1 MLTVIPWEKVMG
13 DIDLMQAGAALLAA
27 IAFAAIVF
35 ILVNPYTSGEKKTEK
50 RINSVSK
57 SPARTSERRVANDQA
72 SARRKAVA
80 DTLKDLEARQKSSEK
95 VDFRLRLQR
104 AGLDISLKG
113 YWLMSIGAGL
123 ACAVVSFIVFP
134 TAPLAAPIVGFVG
147 AFGLPRWYV
156 SRATKVRQT
165 KFLKEFANSIDVIV
179 RGIKSGLPLNEC
191 LAIIARESP
200 DPVST
205 EIREVVDEQRIGV
218 PISECLD
225 RLMQR
230 VPLPEVKFFAVV
242 IAIQQKSGGNL
253 SEALGNLSGVLR
265 DRIRLQMKVRSM
277 SAEAKASASVLAAL
291 PPIVGL
297 LVYLTS
303 PAYIALLWQL
313 KTGQFLLLGS
323 AFWMFCGVMVMRKMI
338 NFKF

>member
-1 MLTVIPWEKVMG
+1 MG
-13 DIDLMQAGAALLAA
+13 EIDTMQILAA
-27 IAFAAIVF
+27 VFAAVAFASIVF
-35 ILVNPYTSGEKKTEK
+35 IIVNPYTSGEKKTEK
-50 RINSVSK
+50 RINSVSQA
-57 SPARTSERRVANDQA
+57 SVRTNDRRGVVEQA

-80 DTLKDLEARQKSSEK
+80 DTLKDLESRQKNSEK
-95 VDFRLRLQR
+95 VDLRMRLQR
-104 AGLDISLKG
+104 AGLEMTLKT
-113 YWLMSIGAGL
+113 YWLFSIGAGFASAL
-123 ACAVVSFIVFP
+123 LSFIIFP
-134 TAPLAAPIVGFVG
+134 SAPFAAPSIGFVG
-147 AFGLPRWYV
+147 AFGVPRWYV
-156 SRATKVRQT
+156 SRATKVRQA
-165 KFLKEFANSIDVIV
+165 KFLREFANAIDVIV

-200 DPVST
+200 EPIAS
-205 EIREVVDEQRIGV
+205 EIRVVVDEQRVGV
-218 PISECLD
+218 PISECLE

-265 DRIRLQMKVRSM
+265 DRIRLQMKVKAM
-277 SAEAKASASVLAAL
+277 SAEAKASAGVLASL
-291 PPIVGL
+291 PPAVGI

-303 PAYIALLWQL
+303 PNYISLLWQL
-313 KTGQFLLLGS
+313 KTGQLLLLGS

>member
-1 MLTVIPWEKVMG
+1 MG
-13 DIDLMQAGAALLAA
+13 DIDLMQAFVALLAA
-27 IAFAAIVF
+27 VAFAAVVF
-35 ILVNPYTSGEKKTEK
+35 VFVNPYTSGAKKTEK
-50 RINSVSK
+50 RISSVSQ
-57 SPARTSERRVANDQA
+57 SGARTSERRGAADQA

-80 DTLKDLEARQKSSEK
+80 DTLKDLETRQKNSEK

-104 AGLDISLKG
+104 AGLDTSVKT
-113 YWLMSIGAGL
+113 YWMMSIGAGVV
-123 ACAVVSFIVFP
+123 CAIICLFIFP

-147 AFGLPRWYV
+147 AFGIPRWYV
-156 SRATKVRQT
+156 TRATKTRQL
-165 KFLKEFANSIDVIV
+165 KFLKEFANAIDVIV

-191 LAIIARESP
+191 LTIIARESP
-200 DPVST
+200 EPIAS

-253 SEALGNLSGVLR
+253 SEALGNLAGVLR
-265 DRIRLQMKVRSM
+265 DRLRLQMKVKSM
-277 SAEAKASASVLAAL
+277 SAEAKASAGVLASL
-291 PPIVGL
+291 PPIVGI

-303 PAYIALLWQL
+303 PQYISLLWQL
-313 KTGQFLLLGS
+313 KTGQLLLMGS
-323 AFWMFCGVMVMRKMI
+323 AFWMMCGVLVMRKMI

>member
-1 MLTVIPWEKVMG
+1 MG
-13 DIDLMQAGAALLAA
+13 DFDPVQILLAVFA
-27 IAFAAIVF
+27 AVAFAAIVF
-35 ILVNPYTSGEKKTEK
+35 LLVNPYTSGAKKTEK
-50 RINSVSK
+50 RISSI
-57 SPARTSERRVANDQA
+57 SQGGPRTTERRGAVEQA

-80 DTLKDLEARQKSSEK
+80 DTLKDLEARQKNAEK
-95 VDFRLRLQR
+95 VDLRLRLQR
-104 AGLDISLKG
+104 AGLNMTIKG
-113 YWLMSIGAGL
+113 YWISSLIAGI
-123 ACAVVSFIVFP
+123 VSTIIALFMFP
-134 TAPLAAPIVGFVG
+134 TAPIAAPIIGFVG

-191 LAIIARESP
+191 LGIIARESP
-200 DPVST
+200 EPIAG
-205 EIREVVDEQRIGV
+205 EFREVVEEQRVGI
-218 PISECLD
+218 PISESLD

-242 IAIQQKSGGNL
+242 VAIQQKAGGNL

-265 DRIRLQMKVRSM
+265 DRIRLQMKVKAM
-277 SAEAKASASVLAAL
+277 SAEAKASAGVLASL
-291 PPIVGL
+291 PPVVAI

-303 PAYIALLWQL
+303 PSYISLLWTT
-313 KTGQFLLLGS
+313 KNGQFMLLVS

>member
-1 MLTVIPWEKVMG
+1 MG
-13 DIDLMQAGAALLAA
+13 EIDPMQAMVALFAA

-35 ILVNPYTSGEKKTEK
+35 ILVNPYTSGEKKAEK
-50 RINSVSK
+50 RISSISK
-57 SPARTSERRVANDQA
+57 SGVRTSERRGAADQA

-95 VDFRLRLQR
+95 IDFHLRLQR
-104 AGLDISLKG
+104 AGLKITLKG
-113 YWLMSIGAGL
+113 YWLMSLAAGAG
-123 ACAVVSFIVFP
+123 CTIVSLIAFP
-134 TAPLAAPIVGFVG
+134 TAPLAAPIIGFVG

-156 SRATKVRQT
+156 ARATKVRQT
-165 KFLKEFANSIDVIV
+165 KFLKEFANAIDVIV

-191 LAIIARESP
+191 LSIIARESP
-200 DPVST
+200 EPIAS
-205 EIREVVDEQRIGV
+205 EIREVVEEQRVGV

-230 VPLPEVKFFAVV
+230 VPLAEVKFFAVV

-265 DRIRLQMKVRSM
+265 DRVRLQMKVKAM
-277 SAEAKASASVLAAL
+277 SAEAKASAGVLASL

-303 PAYIALLWQL
+303 PSYISLLWQL
-313 KTGQFLLLGS
+313 KTGQLLLLGS
-323 AFWMFCGVMVMRKMI
+323 AFWMSCGILVMRKMI

>member
-1 MLTVIPWEKVMG
+1 MG
-13 DIDLMQAGAALLAA
+13 DLDLMQVLAALFAA
-27 IAFAAIVF
+27 IALATIVF
-35 ILVNPYTSGEKKTEK
+35 LIVNPYTSGEKKAEK
-50 RINSVSK
+50 RISSISQGGV
-57 SPARTSERRVANDQA
+57 RTSDRRIAVDQA

-80 DTLKDLEARQKSSEK
+80 DTIKDLEARQKNAEK
-95 VDFRLRLQR
+95 VDFRMRLQR
-104 AGLDISLKG
+104 AGMDTTLKAYWMMSVAAGIGCALLSWIS
-113 YWLMSIGAGL
+113 
-123 ACAVVSFIVFP
+123 FP
-134 TAPLAAPIVGFVG
+134 SAPLAAPIVGFVG

-156 SRATKVRQT
+156 ARATKVRQA

-200 DPVST
+200 EPIAS
-205 EIREVVDEQRIGV
+205 EIREVVDEQRVGV
-218 PISECLD
+218 PLSDCLD

-242 IAIQQKSGGNL
+242 VTIQQKSGGNL

-265 DRIRLQMKVRSM
+265 DRIRLQLKVKSM
-277 SAEAKASASVLAAL
+277 SAEAKASAGVLASL
-291 PPIVGL
+291 PPIVGI

-303 PAYIALLWQL
+303 PDYISLLWTI
-313 KTGQFLLLGS
+313 KTGQLLLLGC

>member
-1 MLTVIPWEKVMG
+1 
-13 DIDLMQAGAALLAA
+13 MQLIVAL
-27 IAFAAIVF
+27 FAAVACAAVVF
-35 ILVNPYTSGEKKTEK
+35 IVVNPYTSGEKKAEK
-50 RINSVSK
+50 RISSISQSGV
-57 SPARTSERRVANDQA
+57 RTSDRRVVTEQA

-80 DTLKDLEARQKSSEK
+80 DTIKDLEARQKNSEK
-95 VDFRLRLQR
+95 VDFRMRLQR
-104 AGLDISLKG
+104 AGLKTTLKG
-113 YWLMSIGAGL
+113 YWLMSL
-123 ACAVVSFIVFP
+123 ATGVVCAIVSVIAFP
-134 TAPLAAPIVGFVG
+134 TALFAAPIVGFVG
-147 AFGLPRWYV
+147 AFGIPRWYV
-156 SRATKVRQT
+156 GRATRVRQL
-165 KFLKEFANSIDVIV
+165 KFLKEFANAIDVIV

-191 LAIIARESP
+191 LSIISRESP
-200 DPVST
+200 EPIAS
-205 EIREVVDEQRIGV
+205 EIREVVEEQRVGV

-265 DRIRLQMKVRSM
+265 DRIRLQMKVKSM
-277 SAEAKASASVLAAL
+277 SAEAKASAGVLAAL

-303 PAYIALLWQL
+303 PSYIALLWQL
-313 KTGQFLLLGS
+313 KTGQLLLLGS
-323 AFWMFCGVMVMRKMI
+323 AFWMMCGVLVMRKMI